1 MSGPSTSR
9 EALILEALGEVGK
22 LLDEVDR
29 LTIAMEAGRE
39 ALRQIIELLGDRMR
53 LFESAVSNLTK
64 RAERGALE
72 HIVQRTNEMTRR
84 VLEEQSKAMRDAAR
98 QAFSEQLAPTM
109 AQLDVKLRQLK
120 KGVERPWADWL
131 MHAATAAGSA
141 LVTFFAIFM
150 AK

>member
-1 MSGPSTSR
+1 
-9 EALILEALGEVGK
+9 
-22 LLDEVDR
+22 
-29 LTIAMEAGRE
+29 
-39 ALRQIIELLGDRMR
+39 MR
-53 LFESAVSNLTK
+53 LFETAVSNLTK